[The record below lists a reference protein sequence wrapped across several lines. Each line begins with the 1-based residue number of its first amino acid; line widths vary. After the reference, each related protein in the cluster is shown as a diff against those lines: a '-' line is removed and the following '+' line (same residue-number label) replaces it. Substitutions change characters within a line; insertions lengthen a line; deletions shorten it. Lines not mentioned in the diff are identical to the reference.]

1 MGDLVYR
8 QPGPV
13 TLQDLLAQAQNDQAG
28 SVPPPPQPSQSSQI
42 DAGGLSPQEHQ
53 KLLDILFAPEDPGPA
68 PKVDKPKLLGQL
80 LTGFGDAVTT
90 YASILGNSPSTRTN
104 AFSDYM
110 NKFERQK
117 ADLQKYQEKVAE
129 GRNRSKQ
136 RTASYLLN
144 EQDRRQMKA
153 DALQGQKDLQAA
165 NLADRELAR
174 KERQQQIDAELKAKK
189 DQFDEQKKW
198 DLEMEKARYGHEQ
211 AVAGLR
217 LKRTEG
223 DKAAAEDQK
232 NLGTIMGHIGGLAEV
247 APVALSGG
255 NPASGIPAMTPE
267 QIVERVR
274 HLINAQQFGPEA
286 KKAAEDYFTSEIGP
300 ILREVQIKKMNDE
313 LAAQGPQQQAPNVW
327 DKLGLGPKAF
337 GK

>member
-90 YASILGNSPSTRTN
+90 YASILGNSPSTRTD

-117 ADLQKYQEKVAE
+117 ADLQKYQEKVAAEKSRQRRE
-129 GRNRSKQ
+129 GANYILGEADRKQ
-136 RTASYLLN
+136 ERT
-144 EQDRRQMKA
+144 DR
-153 DALQGQKDLQAA
+153 LQAKAEDLAWRKTQVEQA
-165 NLADRELAR
+165 NADRDAARQQAKAINDADNATRLQIEKMGNDARARSDSLQVQLHSLRKTGEADKDQHAEYAKARQFVVGKKAEYMQMLADG
-174 KERQQQIDAELKAKK
+174 KA
-189 DQFDEQKKW
+189 
-198 DLEMEKARYGHEQ
+198 
-211 AVAGLR
+211 
-217 LKRTEG
+217 
-223 DKAAAEDQK
+223 
-232 NLGTIMGHIGGLAEV
+232 
-247 APVALSGG
+247 
-255 NPASGIPAMTPE
+255 TPE
-267 QIVERVR
+267 QI
-274 HLINAQQFGPEA
+274 IAQWQDTLDASDLSGKYREAADAFFQDKIGTLLMQYTPQQGPAPQPFGA
-286 KKAAEDYFTSEIGP
+286 TGP
-300 ILREVQIKKMNDE
+300 IPQGQIDTNRQV
-313 LAAQGPQQQAPNVW
+313 ARQGP
-327 DKLGLGPKAF
+327 KY
-337 GK
+337 